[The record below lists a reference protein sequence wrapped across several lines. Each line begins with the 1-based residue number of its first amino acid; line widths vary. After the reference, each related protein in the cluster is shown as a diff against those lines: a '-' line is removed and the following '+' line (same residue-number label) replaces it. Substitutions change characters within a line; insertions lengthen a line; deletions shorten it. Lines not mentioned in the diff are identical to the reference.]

1 VHLIDCHSTSAQGF
15 PFILFGDTLRQRK
28 FATAIPLPIVMGLE
42 EHLDGVLSAYWS
54 TQGVISMGVEGGQ
67 HDDPGTVDNL
77 EAVMLLGAES
87 AGLFGQGVIIE
98 TAAAF
103 AMCERKRGELPHV
116 LEILSR
122 RAITVDD
129 EFVMEPGFAN
139 LAPVRAGRRL
149 ARDKNGEIRAPKDG
163 FVILPLYQGQGAEG
177 FFWGRE
183 MSPARMRIS
192 EALRTMKVDR
202 FLHLLPGIERTMQ
215 AKDGKGKTRLLV
227 DTNIGRLYP
236 RDVFHMLGFRRIR
249 NQEAE
254 LIVERPPEHA
264 S

>member
-1 VHLIDCHSTSAQGF
+1 
-15 PFILFGDTLRQRK
+15 
-28 FATAIPLPIVMGLE
+28 MGLE

-54 TQGVISMGVEGGQ
+54 TQGVIAMGVEGGQ
-67 HDDPGTVDNL
+67 HDDPGTVDNI

-87 AGLFGQGVIIE
+87 AGLFGSGVIIE
-98 TAAAF
+98 TASAYQ
-103 AMCERKRGELPHV
+103 MCERKRGDLPHV

-122 RAITVDD
+122 RAITKDD

-139 LAPVRAGRRL
+139 LAAVRGGRLL

-163 FVILPLYQGQGAEG
+163 FIILPLYQGQGAEG

-183 MSPARMRIS
+183 LSPTRMRLS

-202 FLHLLPGIERTMQ
+202 FLHLLPGIERTMRP
-215 AKDGKGKTRLLV
+215 KDGKGKTRLMV
-227 DTNIGRLYP
+227 DTNIAALYP

-249 NQEAE
+249 NQEAQ
-254 LIVERPPEHA
+254 LIVERPPESA